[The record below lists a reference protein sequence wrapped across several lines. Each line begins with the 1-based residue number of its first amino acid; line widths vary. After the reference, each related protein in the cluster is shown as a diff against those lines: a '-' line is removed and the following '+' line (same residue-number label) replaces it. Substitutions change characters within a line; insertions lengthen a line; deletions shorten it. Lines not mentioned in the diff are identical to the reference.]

1 MVTPCLRPPRQ
12 DHADRPEHVETL
24 LIVALA
30 EARKSLFDCGKFLT
44 PVVARLHLHRYRDH
58 ESRVAIRIQSC
69 RSARMYD
76 LYSSNPQ
83 PAGANVCRERIS
95 GTDQMVGSLEIHTS
109 GAN

>member
-1 MVTPCLRPPRQ
+1 MNFG
-12 DHADRPEHVETL
+12 L
-24 LIVALA
+24 LSVYSLA
-30 EARKSLFDCGKFLT
+30 AVRG
-44 PVVARLHLHRYRDH
+44 
-58 ESRVAIRIQSC
+58 
-69 RSARMYD
+69 MYD